1 MYGNVES
8 TEHAL
13 RPLSWSRTV
22 DRESVHRSSVAEVLL
37 TDALPCGGLTFRVAA
52 QWSRSHP
59 SFPDGGADRH
69 HPLMVAETLRQI
81 GIHLPLKYFDVSP
94 DAHFLIKDLYFAL
107 DPDAEPRLAHGA
119 TDVSCLVV
127 ADDVRVAPDSGRAR
141 GVRLR
146 VWFWA
151 DGRRFARASGRARFV
166 ERQDYAVLRAGRPP
180 APGAPMSSV
189 GTRVCPE
196 SVGVG
201 RARDVM
207 VSATPSALHVDPAD
221 PLHPFFFDHGS
232 DHVPGMVLLE
242 AARQA
247 AAWGS
252 GGSAVRPLVVRLRAP
267 RFTEFAPT
275 ARVECTWHGTAGVSF
290 RVWQGEVRTAVG
302 AMRFPRHADNP

>member
-1 MYGNVES
+1 MYGNVEWA
-8 TEHAL
+8 EHTL

-22 DRESVHRSSVAEVLL
+22 DRASVHRASVAEVLL
-37 TDALPCGGLTFRVAA
+37 TDAMPCGELTFRVAA

-81 GIHLPLKYFDVSP
+81 GIHLPLNYFGVCA

-119 TDVSCLVV
+119 TDVSCQVV
-127 ADDVRVAPDSGRAR
+127 ADDVRVGPGGRTR

-151 DGRRFARASGRARFV
+151 DGRCFARASGRARFV
-166 ERQDYAVLRAGRPP
+166 EGQDYAALRAVRPAAEGP
-180 APGAPMSSV
+180 VQAPGV
-189 GTRVCPE
+189 RLCPE
-196 SVGVG
+196 SVGVV
-201 RARDVM
+201 RERDVM
-207 VSATPSALHVDPAD
+207 LRATPGVLYVDPAD
-221 PLHPFFFDHGS
+221 RLHPFFFDHDS
-232 DHVPGMVLLE
+232 DHVTGMVLIE

-247 AAWGS
+247 AAWAS
-252 GGSAVRPLVVRLRAP
+252 GGSALRPLVFRLRAS

-275 ARVECTWHGTAGVSF
+275 ARIECRWHGAAGVSF
-290 RVWQGEVRTAVG
+290 RVRQGERATAVG
-302 AMRFPRHADNP
+302 AMRFARHANNT